1 MPSSK
6 KKTLSRRSSKRKTTT
21 KRTKPKK
28 TKTIIKSKT
37 IIKAKKTKSKRKTIL
52 KRKLNSQA
60 KIIEYPD
67 YQTKSELVGKDL
79 RNTVVHGAYMKNTN
93 LSGAK
98 LHGTKFVDCNF
109 INVNFDHAYVDPK
122 TEFINCTFKHCKTE
136 MIKYVGG
143 AIKAQ
148 FDLLFTSSEA

>member
-6 KKTLSRRSSKRKTTT
+6 KKTLSRRSIKRKTTT
-21 KRTKPKK
+21 KRTKTIK
-28 TKTIIKSKT
+28 TKTIKTKT
-37 IIKAKKTKSKRKTIL
+37 IKKVKKTKSKRKTIL

-67 YQTKSELVGKDL
+67 YQSKSELVGKDL

-122 TEFINCTFKHCKTE
+122 TEFVNCTFKHCKTD

-143 AIKAQ
+143 ATKAQ
-148 FDLLFTSSEA
+148 FDTLFTTSEA

>member
-6 KKTLSRRSSKRKTTT
+6 KKTLSRRRSTKKKTNT
-21 KRTKPKK
+21 KRPNTKRPK
-28 TKTIIKSKT
+28 TKTIRKNKT
-37 IIKAKKTKSKRKTIL
+37 KKKTTVKSI

-60 KIIEYPD
+60 KTIEYPD
-67 YQTKSELVGKDL
+67 YQSKSELVGKDL

-98 LHGTKFVDCNF
+98 LHGTKFVDCSF

-122 TEFINCTFKHCKTE
+122 TEFINCTFKHCKTD

-143 AIKAQ
+143 ATKAQ
-148 FDLLFTSSEA
+148 FVILFTSSEA

>member
-6 KKTLSRRSSKRKTTT
+6 KKTLSRRSIKRKTTT
-21 KRTKPKK
+21 KRTK
-28 TKTIIKSKT
+28 TIK
-37 IIKAKKTKSKRKTIL
+37 KAKKTKSKRKTIL

-67 YQTKSELVGKDL
+67 YQSKSELVGKDL

-143 AIKAQ
+143 ATKAQ
-148 FDLLFTSSEA
+148 FDTLFTTSEA